1 MAFELSK
8 VVPWGRTLEEY
19 KTMFTLSAEDLKK
32 SIASFGDGP
41 ASFNA
46 EMTNLKN
53 NVTSFDPIYQF
64 TKQQLIN
71 RIQET
76 KDIVMKQAKENKDN
90 FIWTTIKNLHEL
102 EKIRMGAMYKFI
114 DDFETGKEQ
123 NRYISHELPNKT
135 NFLDKHFDIGLS
147 SHFLLLYPDL
157 GLDFHIKS
165 IDEMLRICK
174 EVRIFPIL
182 DLDANESSV
191 LQLIIDYYNKN
202 YSVKIQQTYYEFQKD
217 GDKMLVIKHID
228 KVNFKRI
235 Y

>member
-19 KTMFTLSAEDLKK
+19 KTMFNLNNEDLKK

-41 ASFNA
+41 ASFNT

-90 FIWTTIKNLHEL
+90 FIWTTIKDLDEL
-102 EKIRMGAMYKFI
+102 KKIRMGAMYKFI

-135 NFLDKHFDIGLS
+135 NFKDKHFDIGLS
-147 SHFLLLYPDL
+147 SHFLLLYPNL

-165 IDEMLRICK
+165 IDEMLRICS

-182 DLDANESSV
+182 DLDAKESNLLKPIV
-191 LQLIIDYYNKN
+191 DN
-202 YSVKIQQTYYEFQKD
+202 YSNSYNVKIEKTDYMFQKD
-217 GDKMLVIKHID
+217 GDKMLVIK
-228 KVNFKRI
+228 
-235 Y
+235 

>member
-19 KTMFTLSAEDLKK
+19 NTMFNLNNEDLKK

-41 ASFNA
+41 ASFNT

-90 FIWTTIKNLHEL
+90 FIWTTIKDLDEL
-102 EKIRMGAMYKFI
+102 KKIRMGAMYKFI

-135 NFLDKHFDIGLS
+135 KFLDKHFDIGLS

-157 GLDFHIKS
+157 GLEFHIKS
-165 IDEMLRICK
+165 IDEMLRICS

-182 DLDANESSV
+182 DLDAKESNLLKPIV
-191 LQLIIDYYNKN
+191 DN
-202 YSVKIQQTYYEFQKD
+202 YSNSYNVKIEKTDYMFQKD
-217 GDKMLVIKHID
+217 GDKMLVIK
-228 KVNFKRI
+228 
-235 Y
+235 

>member
-19 KTMFTLSAEDLKK
+19 NTMFNLNNEDLKK

-41 ASFNA
+41 ASFNT

-102 EKIRMGAMYKFI
+102 KKIRMGAMYKFI

-135 NFLDKHFDIGLS
+135 YFLDKHFDIGLS

-157 GLDFHIKS
+157 GLEFHIKS
-165 IDEMLRICK
+165 IDEMLRICS

-182 DLDANESSV
+182 DLDAKESNLLKPIV
-191 LQLIIDYYNKN
+191 DN
-202 YSVKIQQTYYEFQKD
+202 YSNSYNVKIEKTDYMFQKD
-217 GDKMLVIKHID
+217 GDKMLVIK
-228 KVNFKRI
+228 
-235 Y
+235 